1 VTGEYTVEDLR
12 VAVST
17 DRPLVDL
24 EERETKWVLGG
35 ISISRSHPW
44 FSYGYKANLRH
55 DSHFRKQRF
64 SFPDLNKVGLAIIF
78 RAWETGDEGL
88 PEEFFAGW
96 VPEERESDAIS
107 WIKFLN
113 QELRWRLVEKRERD
127 EQRRDGISSHEADH
141 DESDSGAGPKV

>member
-1 VTGEYTVEDLR
+1 VTGEYTLEDLR

-35 ISISRSHPW
+35 ISISRNHPW
-44 FSYGYKANLRH
+44 FSYGYKASLRH

-64 SFPDLNKVGLAIIF
+64 SFPELKRTGWAIIF
-78 RAWETGDEGL
+78 RAWEKGDEGR

-96 VPEERESDAIS
+96 VPEERESDAIR

-127 EQRRDGISSHEADH
+127 EQASGAT
-141 DESDSGAGPKV
+141 DESSGGNNTEG